1 MLDKKKY
8 STLLLKIRHF
18 LPKNP
23 HSKPIVPTIVAP
35 ASQYIIENLT
45 SGLAPDNKFKLHLL
59 DSIPYFRY
67 LIMGAILLIIMRFR
81 PKGILPE
88 KIRYS

>member
-1 MLDKKKY
+1 MV
-8 STLLLKIRHF
+8 
-18 LPKNP
+18 
-23 HSKPIVPTIVAP
+23 IVGGTGNNLGGILGGFIIWFVWIEAAP
-35 ASQYIIENLT
+35 ASQFIIENFT

-67 LIMGAILLIIMRFR
+67 LIMGSILLLIMRFR